1 MFDSV
6 GRVRQLVHTS
16 CEHFIHTIF
25 SHAHV
30 SPRKTGVAGRNPL
43 TAPARALPAGHI
55 TLAEALL
62 SGLDHPWP
70 HRERPATTR
79 DTGTAAKSDRSILYV
94 SYDKHRAVR
103 VEVRIDCVIDSFMSR
118 ESNPNQV
125 SDERCLRHTML
136 SHTMSLT
143 YTVK

>member
-1 MFDSV
+1 MFVSV
-6 GRVRQLVHTS
+6 GMSRAHIHAS

-79 DTGTAAKSDRSILYV
+79 ARSRMVLLATHLWKGFAEAQWAMQYRNALWTW
-94 SYDKHRAVR
+94 HL
-103 VEVRIDCVIDSFMSR
+103 
-118 ESNPNQV
+118 
-125 SDERCLRHTML
+125 RCLQKRVAPFACMRR
-136 SHTMSLT
+136 
-143 YTVK
+143 